1 MNHLGWSRI
10 FGLVIPYFIIV
21 GVFQLIGASIA
32 EIPLDN
38 SSYEESTIQHV
49 TMSFSSFLGTI
60 FLIWLIMKFVDKEP
74 FIEVGFHIK
83 NRGKDILIGIFLGLI
98 IMGVAY
104 LGLSLFNQ
112 VIFDKLNFNFSEL
125 FYTTL
130 IFIFVAI
137 LEEVLFRGY
146 VLKNLMLSFNKYIAL
161 FVSSILFSL
170 MHGANPNI
178 SIFSLLGLFLAGMA
192 LGATYIYTRNLW
204 YPIAFHFSW
213 NFFQSLLGFNV
224 SGQDIYSIIEFTI
237 PENNKIN
244 GGLFGF
250 EGSIFS
256 LIIEFLLVILIMYY
270 YQIKK
275 KNQSTE
281 NESI

>member
-10 FGLVIPYFIIV
+10 FGLVIPYFIII

-49 TMSFSSFLGTI
+49 TMSFSSFLGTML
-60 FLIWLIMKFVDKEP
+60 LIWLFMKFVDKEP

-83 NRGKDILIGIFLGLI
+83 NREKDIVIGVFLGLI
-98 IMGVAY
+98 IMVIAY

-112 VIFDKLNFNFSEL
+112 VIFDRLNFNFLEL

-130 IFIFVAI
+130 IFILVAI

-178 SIFSLLGLFLAGMA
+178 SMFSLLGLFLAGMA

>member
-1 MNHLGWSRI
+1 MI
-10 FGLVIPYFIIV
+10 LVCV
-21 GVFQLIGASIA
+21 S
-32 EIPLDN
+32 
-38 SSYEESTIQHV
+38 
-49 TMSFSSFLGTI
+49 
-60 FLIWLIMKFVDKEP
+60 
-74 FIEVGFHIK
+74 
-83 NRGKDILIGIFLGLI
+83 
-98 IMGVAY
+98 
-104 LGLSLFNQ
+104 SLFNQ
-112 VIFDKLNFNFSEL
+112 VIFERLNFNFLEL

-130 IFIFVAI
+130 IFILVAI

-178 SIFSLLGLFLAGMA
+178 SMFSLLGLFLAGMA

>member
-21 GVFQLIGASIA
+21 GVFQFIGASIA
-32 EIPLDN
+32 EIPFDN
-38 SSYEESTIQHV
+38 SSYEESTIQHI
-49 TMSFSSFLGTI
+49 TMSFSSFLGTML
-60 FLIWLIMKFVDKEP
+60 LIWLFMKFVDKEP

-83 NRGKDILIGIFLGLI
+83 NRGKDILIGTLLGLI
-98 IMGVAY
+98 IMGLAY

-130 IFIFVAI
+130 IFILVAI

-146 VLKNLMLSFNKYIAL
+146 ILKNLMLSFNKYIAL
-161 FVSSILFSL
+161 IVSSILFSL

-178 SIFSLLGLFLAGMA
+178 SMFSLLGLFLAGMA

-213 NFFQSLLGFNV
+213 NFFQSLFGFNV

-256 LIIEFLLVILIMYY
+256 LITEFLLVILIIYY

-275 KNQSTE
+275 KNESTE